1 MKWSKE
7 VSLHDIL
14 QEDKYNGDEGAEEI
28 EKTIQVLQKV
38 VSFNVPLLLKPI
50 FDIKNPDS
58 IFLSCMQAGCIKQ
71 ETRKMTELG
80 IPRETALYLY
90 ANIFKQSGEEYTDD
104 EQLENKIRSVLSMHY
119 NELPFW
125 IKSQLDFLV

>member
-1 MKWSKE
+1 
-7 VSLHDIL
+7 
-14 QEDKYNGDEGAEEI
+14 
-28 EKTIQVLQKV
+28 
-38 VSFNVPLLLKPI
+38 
-50 FDIKNPDS
+50 
-58 IFLSCMQAGCIKQ
+58 MQAGCIKQ